1 MTIYVVY
8 VCTISLADIGYDAGT
23 FYTLLATTYILL
35 LFVFY
40 LIAFT
45 GYESTTYADYIN
57 YYGFEFKLLLTGIIN
72 PFSNY
77 WEHVQYSI
85 SYFID
90 IDYYFSNYDRILY
103 I

>member
-23 FYTLLATTYILL
+23 FYTTTYILL

-45 GYESTTYADYIN
+45 DYESIT
-57 YYGFEFKLLLTGIIN
+57 
-72 PFSNY
+72 
-77 WEHVQYSI
+77 
-85 SYFID
+85 
-90 IDYYFSNYDRILY
+90 
-103 I
+103 